1 MADRAAVEAAL
12 QAFASGD
19 TGAVERHIDPEF
31 EGVVPPELSAEP
43 DSYRGHDGVRRYFE
57 LFADT
62 TEDLRFDTEVTED
75 LGEWV
80 LVTVNL
86 SGRGR
91 TSGLPMDTTVY
102 AAVLIR
108 DDKLLRM
115 EGFPTLEDARAAHS

>member
-12 QAFASGD
+12 RAFASGD
-19 TGAVERHIDPEF
+19 TDSIERHIDPDF

-43 DSYRGHDGVRRYFE
+43 DSYMGHAGVQRYFD
-57 LFADT
+57 LFAET

-80 LVTVNL
+80 LVTINL

-91 TSGLPMDTTVY
+91 MSGLPMGTTVY
-102 AAVLIR
+102 SAVLMR
-108 DDKLLRM
+108 GDKLLRM